1 VGDDMDKTRRDEL
14 KSRLSRLAESGL
26 CPPERAA
33 ACGEELRAIAK
44 ELCDDTSIRR
54 SSRILKTISDPNRH
68 KMIRLLSLRSMCV
81 CEIMAALD
89 MTQSVAS
96 HHLQLLENAGVLTK
110 KRKGKWIFYKI
121 ADSTI
126 LTILDD
132 IASLKTID

>member
-1 VGDDMDKTRRDEL
+1 
-14 KSRLSRLAESGL
+14 
-26 CPPERAA
+26 
-33 ACGEELRAIAK
+33 
-44 ELCDDTSIRR
+44 
-54 SSRILKTISDPNRH
+54 
-68 KMIRLLSLRSMCV
+68 
-81 CEIMAALD
+81 MAALD

>member
-1 VGDDMDKTRRDEL
+1 MDKTTKEEL
-14 KSRLSRLAESGL
+14 KSRLSRLAKSGL

-33 ACGEELRAIAK
+33 ACGEELRAIAN
-44 ELCDDTSIRR
+44 ELCDEASIRR
-54 SSRILKTISDPNRH
+54 SSRILKAISDPNRH

-96 HHLQLLENAGVLTK
+96 HHLQLLENSGILTK

-121 ADSTI
+121 ADPAV
-126 LTILDD
+126 LQMLDD
-132 IASLKTID
+132 VISLKTMD

>member
-1 VGDDMDKTRRDEL
+1 MDKTMRDEL

-33 ACGEELRAIAK
+33 ACGDELKAIAK
-44 ELCDDTSIRR
+44 DLCDDTSIRR
-54 SSRILKTISDPNRH
+54 SSKILKTISDPNRH

-126 LTILDD
+126 LKILDD
-132 IASLKTID
+132 VASLKTIN